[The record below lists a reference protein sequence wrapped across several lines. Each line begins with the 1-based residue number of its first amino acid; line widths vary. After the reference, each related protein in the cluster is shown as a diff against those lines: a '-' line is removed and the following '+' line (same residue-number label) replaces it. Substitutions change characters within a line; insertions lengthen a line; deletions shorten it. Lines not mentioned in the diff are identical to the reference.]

1 MRLTPHSARG
11 FFLLAAFFIALPTLE
26 NFYTGQQG
34 RFLIASPA
42 IKSGAF
48 HESVI
53 YVVDHGL
60 FTGAR
65 GYVINRPVPGAEGV
79 FYGGPLAQQ
88 DHLHTF
94 YHQGKSR
101 EYRGYA
107 GWAPLQ
113 LEYEIIRGSWSVAP
127 GDWEMVFSDDL
138 NHLWRHLDTRARKG
152 AAAIDAPVY

>member
-1 MRLTPHSARG
+1 MKFTPHSARG
-11 FFLLAAFFIALPTLE
+11 FFLLAAFFIALPTLG

-48 HESVI
+48 QESVI

-65 GYVINRPVPGAEGV
+65 GYVINRPVEGG
-79 FYGGPLAQQ
+79 FYGGPLGQA
-88 DHLHTF
+88 DHVYTL
-94 YHQGKSR
+94 YHQGESR
-101 EYRGYA
+101 EYHGFA

-127 GDWEMVFSDDL
+127 GSLDSIFSDDL
-138 NHLWRHLDTRARKG
+138 NRLWRDLDTRTRKG
-152 AAAIDAPVY
+152 APAIDAPVY